1 MASSFQSLA
10 RLGPGPN
17 YNGTREEFW
26 LIWNVICTELLSE
39 KGVLEDDANLILE
52 LLQMGF

>member
-26 LIWNVICTELLSE
+26 LIWNVKCTELLSE